1 MMFRY
6 TFAFL
11 TLSKIVAKKL
21 GKFKLGSVIDK
32 AAKGADDA
40 EQIAFDRCSYALSVT
55 RSMTLTIAV
64 SALLVFSI
72 ELISRG
78 SLVDTINFFQQ
89 PFKPC
94 WTTIAF
100 FVLTM
105 IGLDAILGRLHNG
118 FLIVAPIALM
128 LVFLGHQKSL
138 YLNDPLYPIDLLY
151 ARQIV
156 EMIPLLVRERP
167 WTGFCIVIVFVVG
180 ITLLVMAWC
189 YWRRCMPV
197 LSFWARVSRLAIAL
211 PTLAFFVSIM
221 DYATFSWMRD
231 RLKIIPI
238 MWDQK
243 ENYASNGFAIAFALN
258 MPMAKINVPHGYSEK
273 VIDAI
278 ASTDIVASLP
288 EEKPDIIVVMSES
301 FWDPSRLPGVQITP
315 DPIPVVRALQSGHIF
330 SPEFGGMT
338 ANVEFEALTGFS
350 NAFLPAGSIPYQQ
363 YVRNPV
369 PSMATFL
376 RSEGYETKAIH
387 PFGGWFWNRAF
398 VYKAFG
404 FNQFMSEENMPLLRK
419 RGPLVSDEA
428 LAEEIIRQANASTP
442 PFFYFAV
449 SLQSHGPYEPGRYSD
464 ATHNVEASN
473 VSQWTRYSILTYTE
487 GIYDADRSLKRLMD
501 WASKRERPTV
511 IAFFGDHLPPLGPV
525 YVDTG
530 FMKEPV
536 AKRKTPIND
545 MLVQHETPLVVWSNR
560 TGPARNIGSIS
571 PAFLPLLV
579 LETAGITH
587 PYYTGFLGETYN
599 RFRVVDRN
607 VLLPRLGK
615 IQFDWSRQKE
625 LDPTIRDFR
634 WLQYDMMFGKRRGA
648 KEFFPEMVDKVVANR
663 TPSPLFLSVEA

>member
-1 MMFRY
+1 M
-6 TFAFL
+6 
-11 TLSKIVAKKL
+11 
-21 GKFKLGSVIDK
+21 GSVVDNNGVAAAQSVADADK
-32 AAKGADDA
+32 T
-40 EQIAFDRCSYALSVT
+40 AFCRRAYAFGVMRSV
-55 RSMTLTIAV
+55 MVTLAV
-64 SALLVFSI
+64 SALLVFAI
-72 ELISRG
+72 ELIARG
-78 SLVDTINFFQQ
+78 SLIDTINFFQQ
-89 PFKPC
+89 PFKPS
-94 WTTIAF
+94 WTTVALFALI
-100 FVLTM
+100 L
-105 IGLDAILGRLHNG
+105 IGLDALLGRPHNG
-118 FLIVAPIALM
+118 LLIVAPIALT
-128 LVFLGHQKSL
+128 LAFVGHQKSL
-138 YLNDPLYPIDLLY
+138 YLGDPLYPTDFLY

-156 EMIPLLVRERP
+156 ELMPLLVRERP
-167 WTGFCIVIVFVVG
+167 WTGIGIAVG
-180 ITLLVMAWC
+180 LIAAVSLLVLAWRH
-189 YWRRCMPV
+189 WRRRMPA
-197 LSFWARVSRLAIAL
+197 LSFWARISRLAIAL

-221 DYATFSWMRD
+221 DYATFSWTRD
-231 RLKIIPI
+231 RLQIIPM

-258 MPMAKINVPHGYSEK
+258 VPMAKVNVPQGYTEK
-273 VIDAI
+273 AIDAI
-278 ASTDIVASLP
+278 ARTDVVTSLP

-301 FWDPSRLPGVQITP
+301 FWDPTRLPGVDISP
-315 DPIPVVRALQSGHIF
+315 DPIPSVRASQSGHVF

-387 PFGGWFWNRAF
+387 PFGGWFWNRAP

-404 FNQFMSEENMPLLRK
+404 FDEFMSEENLPPLKK
-419 RGPLVSDEA
+419 RGPLASDEA
-428 LAEEIIRQANASTP
+428 LTEEIIRQADASDH

-464 ATHNVEASN
+464 ATHQVAAGKLT
-473 VSQWTRYSILTYTE
+473 QWTRDSILTYAE
-487 GIYDADRSLKRLMD
+487 GASDADRSLQRLMD

-536 AKRKTPIND
+536 AKRKAPIND

-560 TGPARNIGSIS
+560 TGAARDIGSIS
-571 PAFLPLLV
+571 PAFLPLHV

-587 PYYTGFLGETYN
+587 PYYTGFLGEVHD

-607 VLLPRLGK
+607 VLLPRLGET
-615 IQFDWSRQKE
+615 QFDWSRQKE
-625 LDPTIRDFR
+625 LDPAIRDFR

-648 KEFFPEMVDKVVANR
+648 KEFFPETVDKVVANR
-663 TPSPLFLSVEA
+663 TRSPLFLREDA